1 MLTKEIKLNDKIK
14 FGSNSPFVLIA
25 GPCLIESEELIDKTA
40 ATLIEITTKL
50 NIPFIFKASFDKANR
65 SSIYSERGPGLE
77 KGLEMLSKLK
87 EKYMIPV
94 TSDIHES
101 HQAKIAGEV
110 LDIIQ
115 IPAFLCRQTDLLI
128 AAAKT
133 QKIINVKKGQ
143 FLAPNDMKNIVIK
156 LKESGNDQVLLTER
170 GTNFGYHNLVV
181 DMRSLPILQEL
192 NVPVV
197 FDATHS
203 VQIPGGLGITSG
215 GNREYAPVLAR
226 AAMAVGIDA
235 LFLEV
240 HPDPVNALSDGPN
253 MVKLDHLEEILKKLK
268 KIDELVKLDVGS

>member
-1 MLTKEIKLNDKIK
+1 MTKEIKLNDKIK